1 MRASSEHPAKRRE
14 GERTMKT
21 TIKTKST
28 KATKTTKA
36 TKATKTSATSFAAAI
51 ADVLA
56 TAQAMRASLDALDLA
71 SLTEEERKHSA
82 GKLRTGEPA
91 AMTTILDAVDAFPQA
106 FSALAAKD
114 NGTNPSVVET
124 APSRASLAR
133 SQTLAPL
140 AIVLESLVT
149 RVSDDMLASAA
160 AAKDVTVPAYAI
172 GKANAA
178 SDPKV
183 RKSLATAIDFY
194 TKASRHTAKSTK
206 SAKPAKGAKATG
218 ATASS

>member
-1 MRASSEHPAKRRE
+1 
-14 GERTMKT
+14 MKT
-21 TIKTKST
+21 
-28 KATKTTKA
+28 KAKTKTTK
-36 TKATKTSATSFAAAI
+36 KTTTTTSFAAAI

-71 SLTEEERKHSA
+71 SLTEEERRHSA
-82 GKLRTGEPA
+82 GKLRNGEAA
-91 AMTTILDAVDAFPQA
+91 AMTTILDTVDAFPQA
-106 FSALAAKD
+106 FEALAPKD
-114 NGTNPSVVET
+114 NGVNPNVVET

-149 RVSDDMLASAA
+149 RVSDDMLASA
-160 AAKDVTVPAYAI
+160 KEVTTPAYAI

-178 SDPKV
+178 SNPKV

-194 TKASRHTAKSTK
+194 TKASRHTSKPAKT
-206 SAKPAKGAKATG
+206 AKPAKSTG
-218 ATASS
+218 ATATS

>member
-1 MRASSEHPAKRRE
+1 
-14 GERTMKT
+14 MKT
-21 TIKTKST
+21 
-28 KATKTTKA
+28 KAKTKTTK
-36 TKATKTSATSFAAAI
+36 KTTTTTSFAAAI

-71 SLTEEERKHSA
+71 SLTEEERRHSA
-82 GKLRTGEPA
+82 GKLRNGEAA
-91 AMTTILDAVDAFPQA
+91 AMTTILDTVDAFPQA
-106 FSALAAKD
+106 FEALAPKD
-114 NGTNPSVVET
+114 NGVNPNVVET

-160 AAKDVTVPAYAI
+160 SAKEVTTPAYAI

-178 SDPKV
+178 SNPKV

-194 TKASRHTAKSTK
+194 TKASRHTSKPAKT
-206 SAKPAKGAKATG
+206 AKPAKSTG
-218 ATASS
+218 ATATS

>member
-1 MRASSEHPAKRRE
+1 
-14 GERTMKT
+14 MKT
-21 TIKTKST
+21 NSKTAKT
-28 KATKTTKA
+28 AKTATTK
-36 TKATKTSATSFAAAI
+36 TKTSGATSFQTAI

-71 SLTEEERKHSA
+71 SLTEDERKHSA

-91 AMTTILDAVDAFPQA
+91 AMTTILDTVDAFPQL

-114 NGTNPSVVET
+114 NGTNPNAVET

-172 GKANAA
+172 GKASAA
-178 SDPKV
+178 SDAKV

-194 TKASRHTAKSTK
+194 VKSSRHVGKASK
-206 SAKPAKGAKATG
+206 SAKPAKAAKSTG
-218 ATASS
+218 ATAAS